1 MPLLQ
6 SCLLDETIVSH
17 PLPPLIPTRCDS
29 SLFPA
34 RFGKYADAAEPSL
47 IPHPRS
53 PFSPNDFIPTR
64 RSHVLHL
71 FSYELCQGK
80 IAGDIAHKI

>member
-1 MPLLQ
+1 MLMLL
-6 SCLLDETIVSH
+6 S
-17 PLPPLIPTRCDS
+17 PPS
-29 SLFPA
+29 S
-34 RFGKYADAAEPSL
+34 
-47 IPHPRS
+47 HPRS

-80 IAGDIAHKI
+80 IVGDIAHKI